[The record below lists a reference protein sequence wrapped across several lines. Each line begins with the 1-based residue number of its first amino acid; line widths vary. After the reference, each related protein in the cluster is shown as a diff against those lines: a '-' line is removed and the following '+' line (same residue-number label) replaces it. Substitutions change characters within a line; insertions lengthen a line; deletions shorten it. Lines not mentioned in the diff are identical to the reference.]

1 MARIDWILKDTG
13 PGQMG
18 DVVSHQAGV
27 IRAVHHVAQ
36 DRAAVA
42 RGYLEAHRTQSDKF
56 GHSYISVTRGDV
68 DSFVNLNDERS
79 QEAAAA
85 IEFGNKYGGGGV
97 DVLGRAF
104 GLT

>member
-1 MARIDWILKDTG
+1 MARIDWILKPNG
-13 PGQMG
+13 PDQMG

-36 DRAAVA
+36 EKAAIA
-42 RGYLEAHRTQSDKF
+42 RGLLLAHR
-56 GHSYISVTRGDV
+56 HSGDARITVTRGDT
-68 DSFVNLNDERS
+68 DSFVNLNDERG
-79 QEAAAA
+79 QLAAAA

>member
-1 MARIDWILKDTG
+1 MARIDWILKPNG

-42 RGYLEAHRTQSDKF
+42 RGILLAHRAE
-56 GHSYISVTRGDV
+56 GHARITVTRGDV
-68 DSFVNLNDERS
+68 DSFVNLNDERG
-79 QEAAAA
+79 QHAAAA
-85 IEFGNKYGGGGV
+85 IEFGNIYGGGGI
-97 DVLGRAF
+97 DALGRAF